1 MSSLDSLSLVDW
13 ALNIRLF
20 TYLLTHVL
28 TYLKS
33 QANSLAALIQA
44 SYDAVSTGEG
54 SGLHVIS

>member
-1 MSSLDSLSLVDW
+1 MSSVDSLSLVDW

-33 QANSLAALIQA
+33 LAALIQA

-54 SGLHVIS
+54 SGLHVIA